1 MAEIR
6 LYPCE
11 SSITYYIIKH
21 GRLPKPIMSTDDTIY
36 NRLYRDRIL
45 GINKPI
51 NKPLSPQRSQSYV
64 NYYSSSDNEES
75 LSAHNANSYYEYEYD
90 SGYNSVYEE
99 ETFTEIYT
107 ESDIDTVSEDK
118 GDDENCESNSI
129 DY

>member
-36 NRLYRDRIL
+36 NKFYRDRIL

-51 NKPLSPQRSQSYV
+51 IKPHQNHYLW
-64 NYYSSSDNEES
+64 SDNEES
-75 LSAHNANSYYEYEYD
+75 TSVYNDNSYYEYEYEYD
-90 SGYNSVYEE
+90 SSYNYEE
-99 ETFTEIYT
+99 ETITHVSI
-107 ESDIDTVSEDK
+107 ESDTDTISDDK
-118 GDDENCESNSI
+118 EDDENHESNSI
-129 DY
+129 DD